1 MSESLLS
8 GVWAQV
14 AIALDRA
21 ASTALLL
28 NRAFGLLC
36 EAVDGLFV
44 VARGSAGEVRGLV
57 QWWAEQAAEVAES
70 LWRMQWSY
78 LRAEHSLLA
87 YVARLGGVLP
97 ARSVM
102 FPGHVE
108 PDAHFGPNPERHHPA
123 LVEVPIVWAGR
134 QEDRTST
141 WARRVQRGF
150 PRYTVGAKT
159 AGMFYNAGSQSW
171 ELLSGVDHRGGLTRK
186 ASQHISRM
194 LSSGFFDGKPL
205 DTKSDHLRMLNYT
218 STHVETKAA
227 IWARD
232 SDQETIDVVTNRNYV
247 CGESYDPDDVDEP
260 PGCYQAV
267 ESVLREGQTMRVWTT
282 DPENRVITIHGKG
295 M

>member
-21 ASTALLL
+21 ASAALLL

-57 QWWAEQAAEVAES
+57 QWWAERAAEVAES

-78 LRAEHSLLA
+78 LQAERSLLA

-97 ARSVM
+97 ARSVT

-123 LVEVPIVWAGR
+123 LVEVPIVRAGR

-141 WARRVQRGF
+141 WARRVQRGL
-150 PRYTVGAKT
+150 PTYAKRDKT
-159 AGMFYNAGSQSW
+159 AGMFYNDSSQSW
-171 ELLSGVDHRGGLTRK
+171 ELLSGTDHRGGLTRK
-186 ASQHISRM
+186 ARQHISRM
-194 LSSGFFDGKPL
+194 TSKGFFDDKPPT
-205 DTKSDHLRMLNYT
+205 TKSHHSLKLT
-218 STHVETKAA
+218 HASTHVEVKAA
-227 IWARD
+227 VWARD
-232 SDQETIDVVTNRNYV
+232 SGQSVVDVVINRRYV
-247 CGESYDPDDVDEP
+247 CGDDYDPTVPEKH
-260 PGCYQAV
+260 PGCLQAV
-267 ESVLREGQTMRVWTT
+267 ESILKHGQVMRVW
-282 DPENRVITIHGKG
+282 RVGGAGEPVVIRGKG
-295 M
+295 D